1 MALVNFGRGTLSAI
15 QAASKSGDVL
25 YFATDAQALYLG
37 DHLVTSSVSDA
48 SFAGNI
54 LTINKIDGSK
64 ISLDFSD
71 VASAEGVNSL
81 LATLRT
87 SINENA
93 ATIADVSSHL
103 AEVESQVTANKVS
116 AADKS
121 IDVTGSAIKANIS
134 SVAGN
139 QLSLESDGLYVA
151 KEAAY
156 TGAEAI
162 SVNDHEISLVLD
174 GSSLTQGAGG
184 LKATLKLQKMDDAG
198 EGNASGYQ
206 LVDAAGNVYGDAIT
220 IAADQFLKEVEL
232 DANDD
237 LVFTFV
243 TSTGEKTERV
253 NIAKY
258 IDTYTA
264 GNGIAITDKK
274 VSVVVKSGD
283 KYLEVTADGVATKGI
298 DAAIATAKGEAIAD
312 ANAYTDGSINSVK
325 GELSDAVEALEAADA
340 SNLAEAKAYT
350 DASVNSLK
358 IYVDTQ
364 DTSVLNA
371 AKSDA
376 STKASAAEQAAKSY
390 ADSSVSALKSYVN
403 TQDASILNAAKTD
416 ATNKANA
423 AEEAAKS
430 YADASIANAVS
441 ALEEKIEEVQTN
453 VDNVVVYKADGTT
466 IEQSGTDEVTF
477 SVKANVFDAHGAAAT
492 AKNEAIA
499 AAKTYT
505 DGSINSLKSSL
516 EAADA
521 SNLAEA
527 KEYTDGSINSLKS
540 YVNTQD
546 TSILNA
552 AKAHTDASINALKS
566 ELEGADESLL
576 AEAKEYTDGS
586 INSLKSYVDTQDA
599 SILAAAKA
607 DSKSKADTALASAKT
622 YTDGSINSLKS
633 YVDTQDTSVLNAAK
647 AYAKEYTDNA
657 LTWIEL

>member
-1 MALVNFGRGTLSAI
+1 MALVNFGRGTLSTI
-15 QAASKSGDVL
+15 QAASKSANVL

-37 DHLVTSSVSDA
+37 DHLVTSNVSDA

-54 LTINKIDGSK
+54 LTINKLDGSK

-103 AEVESQVTANKVS
+103 AEVESQVIANKVS

-121 IDVTGSAIKANIS
+121 IDVTGSAIKVNIS
-134 SVAGN
+134 AVAGN

-156 TGAEAI
+156 IGAEAI
-162 SVNDHEISLVLD
+162 AVNDHEISLVLD
-174 GSSLTQGAGG
+174 GSTLTQGAGG

-220 IAADQFLKEVEL
+220 IAADQFLKDVEL

-243 TSTGEKTERV
+243 TSAGEKTEKV

-264 GNGIAITDKK
+264 GNGINITDKQ

-298 DAAIATAKGEAIAD
+298 DDAIATAKGEAITD
-312 ANAYTDGSINSVK
+312 ANAYTDGSIN
-325 GELSDAVEALEAADA
+325 
-340 SNLAEAKAYT
+340 T
-350 DASVNSLK
+350 LK
-358 IYVDTQ
+358 NYVDTQ
-364 DTSVLNA
+364 DS
-371 AKSDA
+371 SIFD
-376 STKASAAEQAAKSY
+376 AAKSY
-390 ADSSVSALKSYVN
+390 VD
-403 TQDASILNAAKTD
+403 T
-416 ATNKANA
+416 
-423 AEEAAKS
+423 
-430 YADASIANAVS
+430 SIASAVS

-477 SVKANVFDAHGAAAT
+477 SVKADVFDTYGAAAT
-492 AKNEAIA
+492 AKTEAIA
-499 AAKTYT
+499 DANAYT
-505 DGSINSLKSSL
+505 DS
-516 EAADA
+516 
-521 SNLAEA
+521 
-527 KEYTDGSINSLKS
+527 
-540 YVNTQD
+540 
-546 TSILNA
+546 
-552 AKAHTDASINALKS
+552 SINALKS
-566 ELEGADESLL
+566 ELQAAID
-576 AEAKEYTDGS
+576 D
-586 INSLKSYVDTQDA
+586 
-599 SILAAAKA
+599 LAAEHA
-607 DSKSKADTALASAKT
+607 DDEKVIAAALNDLNSKYESVANDYVSADATTLASAKT
-622 YTDGSINSLKS
+622 YTNEEIAKLDVTDTAVENQFVTAVSETDGKISVSRSAINASQIGVTASEALES
-633 YVDTQDTSVLNAAK
+633 TNVQD
-647 AYAKEYTDNA
+647 A
-657 LTWIEL
+657 LAELASFFVWQEL

>member
-15 QAASKSGDVL
+15 QAASKSADVL

-37 DHLVTSSVSDA
+37 DHLITSSVSDA

-81 LATLRT
+81 LATLRS

-103 AEVESQVTANKVS
+103 ASVESQVSANKVS

-134 SVAGN
+134 AVAGN

-243 TSTGEKTERV
+243 TSSGEKTEKV

-264 GNGIAITDKK
+264 GNGINITDKQ

-298 DAAIATAKGEAIAD
+298 DNAIATAKGEAIED
-312 ANAYTDGSINSVK
+312 AKAYTDGSINSVK
-325 GELSDAVEALEAADA
+325 GELAGVVEALEAADA
-340 SNLAEAKAYT
+340 SNLAEAKA
-350 DASVNSLK
+350 
-358 IYVDTQ
+358 
-364 DTSVLNA
+364 
-371 AKSDA
+371 
-376 STKASAAEQAAKSY
+376 
-390 ADSSVSALKSYVN
+390 
-403 TQDASILNAAKTD
+403 
-416 ATNKANA
+416 
-423 AEEAAKS
+423 
-430 YADASIANAVS
+430 
-441 ALEEKIEEVQTN
+441 
-453 VDNVVVYKADGTT
+453 
-466 IEQSGTDEVTF
+466 
-477 SVKANVFDAHGAAAT
+477 
-492 AKNEAIA
+492 
-499 AAKTYT
+499 
-505 DGSINSLKSSL
+505 
-516 EAADA
+516 
-521 SNLAEA
+521 
-527 KEYTDGSINSLKS
+527 YTDGSINSLKS

-552 AKAHTDASINALKS
+552 AKADASTKAS
-566 ELEGADESLL
+566 A
-576 AEAKEYTDGS
+576 AEQA
-586 INSLKSYVDTQDA
+586 
-599 SILAAAKA
+599 
-607 DSKSKADTALASAKT
+607 AKT

-633 YVDTQDTSVLNAAK
+633 YVNTQDTSILNAAK
-647 AYAKEYTDNA
+647 ADASTKAAAAEANAKSYVDASISSAVSALEQKIEDVQTNVDNVVVYKADGSTIVQSGTEEVTFSVKANVFDAHGAATTAKNDAIAAAKTYTDGSINA
-657 LTWIEL
+657 LKATLQGAIDDLAAEHANDEKVIAEALNDLNSKYESVVTDYAAADASTLASAKTYTNTEISKLNVTDSSVKDQFVTAVSETAGKISVSRSAINASQIGITNNGAFESTNVQDALNELASTLAWVEL

>member
-1 MALVNFGRGTLSAI
+1 MALVNFGRGTLSTI
-15 QAASKSGDVL
+15 QAASKSANVL

-37 DHLVTSSVSDA
+37 DHLVTSNVSDA
-48 SFAGNI
+48 SFAANI
-54 LTINKIDGSK
+54 LTINKLDGSK

-103 AEVESQVTANKVS
+103 AEVASQVTANKVS

-134 SVAGN
+134 AVAGN

-162 SVNDHEISLVLD
+162 AVNDHEISLVLD

-237 LVFTFV
+237 LVFTFI
-243 TSTGEKTERV
+243 TSAGEKTEKV

-264 GNGIAITDKK
+264 GNGINITDKS

-283 KYLEVTADGVATKGI
+283 KYLEVTAEGVATKGI
-298 DAAIATAKGEAIAD
+298 DDAIATAKGEAITD
-312 ANAYTDGSINSVK
+312 ANAYTDGSIN
-325 GELSDAVEALEAADA
+325 
-340 SNLAEAKAYT
+340 T
-350 DASVNSLK
+350 LK
-358 IYVDTQ
+358 NYVDTQ
-364 DTSVLNA
+364 D
-371 AKSDA
+371 A
-376 STKASAAEQAAKSY
+376 SIFDAAKSY
-390 ADSSVSALKSYVN
+390 VD
-403 TQDASILNAAKTD
+403 T
-416 ATNKANA
+416 
-423 AEEAAKS
+423 
-430 YADASIANAVS
+430 SIASAVS
-441 ALEEKIEEVQTN
+441 ALEEKIEEVQSN
-453 VDNVVVYKADGTT
+453 VDKVVVYKADGTT

-477 SVKANVFDAHGAAAT
+477 SVKADVFDAYGAAET
-492 AKNEAIA
+492 AKTEAIA
-499 AAKTYT
+499 DANAYT
-505 DGSINSLKSSL
+505 DS
-516 EAADA
+516 
-521 SNLAEA
+521 
-527 KEYTDGSINSLKS
+527 
-540 YVNTQD
+540 
-546 TSILNA
+546 
-552 AKAHTDASINALKS
+552 SINALKS
-566 ELEGADESLL
+566 ELQGAIDDLATEHTNDEKVIAAALNDLNSKYESVANDYAGADATTLE
-576 AEAKEYTDGS
+576 
-586 INSLKSYVDTQDA
+586 
-599 SILAAAKA
+599 
-607 DSKSKADTALASAKT
+607 SAKT
-622 YTDGSINSLKS
+622 YTNDEIAKLDVTDTAVENQFVTAVSETDGKISVSRSAINASQIGVTDSEALES
-633 YVDTQDTSVLNAAK
+633 TNVQD
-647 AYAKEYTDNA
+647 A
-657 LTWIEL
+657 LDELASFFVWQEL

>member
-1 MALVNFGRGTLSAI
+1 MALVNFGRGTLSTI
-15 QAASKSGDVL
+15 QAASKSADVL

-54 LTINKIDGSK
+54 LTITKIDGSK

-134 SVAGN
+134 AVVGN

-237 LVFTFV
+237 LVFTFI
-243 TSTGEKTERV
+243 TSTGEKTEKV

-264 GNGIAITDKK
+264 GNGINITDKA

-298 DAAIATAKGEAIAD
+298 DDAIATAKGEAIAD
-312 ANAYTDGSINSVK
+312 ANTYTDGSIN
-325 GELSDAVEALEAADA
+325 ALK
-340 SNLAEAKAYT
+340 N
-350 DASVNSLK
+350 
-358 IYVDTQ
+358 YVDTQ
-364 DTSVLNA
+364 D
-371 AKSDA
+371 A
-376 STKASAAEQAAKSY
+376 SIFDAAKSY
-390 ADSSVSALKSYVN
+390 V
-403 TQDASILNAAKTD
+403 DASI
-416 ATNKANA
+416 
-423 AEEAAKS
+423 S
-430 YADASIANAVS
+430 SAVS
-441 ALEEKIEEVQTN
+441 ALEEKIEEVQNN

-477 SVKANVFDAHGAAAT
+477 SVKANVFDAYGAAAT
-492 AKNEAIA
+492 AKSEAIA
-499 AAKTYT
+499 DANAYT
-505 DGSINSLKSSL
+505 DG
-516 EAADA
+516 
-521 SNLAEA
+521 
-527 KEYTDGSINSLKS
+527 
-540 YVNTQD
+540 
-546 TSILNA
+546 
-552 AKAHTDASINALKS
+552 SINALKS
-566 ELEGADESLL
+566 ELQGAIDDLATEHANDEKVI
-576 AEAKEYTDGS
+576 AEALNDLNSKYESVVTD
-586 INSLKSYVDTQDA
+586 Y
-599 SILAAAKA
+599 AAADA
-607 DSKSKADTALASAKT
+607 TTLASAKT
-622 YTDGSINSLKS
+622 YTNDEIAKLDVTDTAVENQFVTAVSETDGKISVSRSAINASQIGITNPDVFES
-633 YVDTQDTSVLNAAK
+633 TNVQD
-647 AYAKEYTDNA
+647 A
-657 LTWIEL
+657 LTELASTLAWIEL

>member
-15 QAASKSGDVL
+15 QAASKSADVL

-37 DHLVTSSVSDA
+37 DHLITSSVSDA

-81 LATLRT
+81 LATLRS

-103 AEVESQVTANKVS
+103 ASVESQVSANKVS

-134 SVAGN
+134 AVAGN

-243 TSTGEKTERV
+243 TSSGEKTEKV

-264 GNGIAITDKK
+264 GNGINITDKQ

-298 DAAIATAKGEAIAD
+298 DNAIATAKGEAIED
-312 ANAYTDGSINSVK
+312 AKAYTDGSINSVK
-325 GELSDAVEALEAADA
+325 GELAGVVEALEAADA
-340 SNLAEAKAYT
+340 SNLAEAKA
-350 DASVNSLK
+350 
-358 IYVDTQ
+358 
-364 DTSVLNA
+364 
-371 AKSDA
+371 
-376 STKASAAEQAAKSY
+376 
-390 ADSSVSALKSYVN
+390 
-403 TQDASILNAAKTD
+403 
-416 ATNKANA
+416 
-423 AEEAAKS
+423 
-430 YADASIANAVS
+430 
-441 ALEEKIEEVQTN
+441 
-453 VDNVVVYKADGTT
+453 
-466 IEQSGTDEVTF
+466 
-477 SVKANVFDAHGAAAT
+477 
-492 AKNEAIA
+492 
-499 AAKTYT
+499 
-505 DGSINSLKSSL
+505 
-516 EAADA
+516 
-521 SNLAEA
+521 
-527 KEYTDGSINSLKS
+527 YTDGSINSLKS

-552 AKAHTDASINALKS
+552 AKADASTKA
-566 ELEGADESLL
+566 AA
-576 AEAKEYTDGS
+576 AEA
-586 INSLKSYVDTQDA
+586 NAKSYVDA
-599 SILAAAKA
+599 SISSAVSALEQKIEDVQTNVDNVVVYKA
-607 DSKSKADTALASAKT
+607 DGSTIVQSGTEEVTFSVKANVFDAHGAATTAKNDAIAAAKT
-622 YTDGSINSLKS
+622 YTDGSINALKATLQGAIDDLAAEHANDEKVIAEALNDLNS
-633 YVDTQDTSVLNAAK
+633 KYESVVTDYAAADASTLASAKTYTNTEISKLNVTDSSVKDQFVTAVSETAGKISVSRSAINASQIGITNNGAFESTNVQDALN
-647 AYAKEYTDNA
+647 
-657 LTWIEL
+657 ELASTLAWVEL

>member
-15 QAASKSGDVL
+15 QAASKSADVL

-37 DHLVTSSVSDA
+37 EHLITSSVSDA
-48 SFAGNI
+48 SFIGNI

-103 AEVESQVTANKVS
+103 AEVESQVVANKVS

-121 IDVTGSAIKANIS
+121 IDVNGSAIKANIS
-134 SVAGN
+134 AVAGN

-156 TGAEAI
+156 TGANAI
-162 SVNDHEISLVLD
+162 SVSDHEISLVLD
-174 GSSLTQGAGG
+174 GSSLTQGAAG
-184 LKATLKLQKMDDAG
+184 LKSTLKLQKMDDAG

-220 IAADQFLKEVEL
+220 IAADQFLKDVEL

-243 TSTGEKTERV
+243 TSTGEKTEKV

-264 GNGIAITDKK
+264 GNGINITDKK

-350 DASVNSLK
+350 DGSINTLK
-358 IYVDTQ
+358 SYVDTQ
-364 DTSVLNA
+364 DTSILNA
-371 AKSDA
+371 AKADA
-376 STKASAAEQAAKSY
+376 STKASAAEQAAKAY
-390 ADSSVSALKSYVN
+390 VDSSL
-403 TQDASILNAAKTD
+403 AS
-416 ATNKANA
+416 
-423 AEEAAKS
+423 
-430 YADASIANAVS
+430 AVS
-441 ALEEKIEEVQTN
+441 ALEQKIEDVQTN

-466 IEQSGTDEVTF
+466 IEQSGTEEVTF
-477 SVKANVFDAHGAAAT
+477 SVKANVFDAYGAAST
-492 AKNEAIA
+492 AKSEAID
-499 AAKTYT
+499 AAKKYT

-516 EAADA
+516 ESADEELLAA
-521 SNLAEA
+521 A
-527 KEYTDGSINSLKS
+527 KSYTDGSINTLKS
-540 YVNTQD
+540 YVDTQD

-552 AKAHTDASINALKS
+552 AKADA
-566 ELEGADESLL
+566 
-576 AEAKEYTDGS
+576 
-586 INSLKSYVDTQDA
+586 
-599 SILAAAKA
+599 
-607 DSKSKADTALASAKT
+607 KSKADTALASAKT
-622 YTDGSINSLKS
+622 YTDGSINTLKN
-633 YVDTQDTSVLNAAK
+633 YVNSQDTSILNAAK
-647 AYAKEYTDNA
+647 AYAKEYTDSA